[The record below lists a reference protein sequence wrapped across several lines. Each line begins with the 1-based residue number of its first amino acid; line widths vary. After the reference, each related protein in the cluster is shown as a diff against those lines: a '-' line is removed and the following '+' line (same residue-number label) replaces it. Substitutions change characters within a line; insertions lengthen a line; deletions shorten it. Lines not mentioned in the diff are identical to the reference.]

1 MLQKIRKD
9 RRSGPV
15 HHGTSL
21 LNLLFTMGILAV
33 GLLLLAAT
41 IAPRAETLS
50 AGESSAAL
58 DLAYEKLNELRSS
71 PWSGSALKSGAYSDK
86 VNSYSRYW
94 TVTADTPIEGMKR
107 INVLVEWHSSRGTSQ
122 VVLDTYVTSWG
133 GRADAAPI
141 YGKPQQ
147 GGGIG

>member
-1 MLQKIRKD
+1 MLHKIRKK
-9 RRSGPV
+9 RQSEPV
-15 HHGTSL
+15 HHGASL
-21 LNLLFTMGILAV
+21 LNLVFTLGILAV
-33 GLLLLAAT
+33 GLLVLAAT
-41 IAPRAETLS
+41 IPPGGGKVS

-71 PWSGSALKSGAYSDK
+71 PWSSSVLKEGAYSDE

-133 GRADAAPI
+133 GRADAAPS
-141 YGKPQQ
+141 YGKR
-147 GGGIG
+147 